1 MPKHLKPRNQDGKYM
16 VQILLPSAQ
25 GEFYVRYIEDTLK
38 QKVSTFTKKLIL
50 KFIQDVSPDH
60 EQLKEKDEEEWR
72 AAVKQ
77 RVETRKKTENRLN
90 EINPSQP

>member
-25 GEFYVRYIEDTLK
+25 GEFYVRYIEDTLN
-38 QKVSTFTKKLIL
+38 QKVSTFTKELIL

-60 EQLKEKDEEEWR
+60 EQLKEQDQEEWR

-90 EINPSQP
+90 ETNS

>member
-25 GEFYVRYIEDTLK
+25 GEFYVRYIEDTLN
-38 QKVSTFTKKLIL
+38 QKVSTFTKELIL

-60 EQLKEKDEEEWR
+60 EQLKEQDQEEWR

-90 EINPSQP
+90 ETNP

>member
-25 GEFYVRYIEDTLK
+25 GEFYVRYIEDTLQ
-38 QKVSTFTKKLIL
+38 QKVSTFTKELIL

-60 EQLKEKDEEEWR
+60 EQLKEEDDKEWR

-90 EINPSQP
+90 ETNP